1 MLSKFGRSI
10 ERPKLL
16 VWCVDVMY
24 NTSSHNHYD
33 KGTDISELLSF
44 MLLTCNR
51 VRGMK
56 GARQPLFFCS

>member
-1 MLSKFGRSI
+1 MVTKFGRSI

-16 VWCVDVMY
+16 VRCVDVVY
-24 NTSSHNHYD
+24 NSSSHHHYD
-33 KGTDISELLSF
+33 KGTEISELLSF
-44 MLLTCNR
+44 MRLTCAR